1 MTMDDP
7 RDDDATR
14 PLPPLPP
21 PRTKATGSSY
31 RRVVDPHSA
40 SLLGVGL
47 IVGVAIGAGV
57 AMLFAPQ
64 SGKETR
70 KMLRGRVRRIR
81 GETRVWERLGKEL
94 KRAASLK
101 RKEIELARKTAELE
115 RERRNAEAGKV

>member
-14 PLPPLPP
+14 PPP
-21 PRTKATGSSY
+21 PRTKATGSPY

-64 SGKETR
+64 SGKDTR
-70 KMLRGRVRRIR
+70 KMIRGRVRRIR
-81 GETRVWERLGKEL
+81 GETRVWGRLGKEL

-101 RKEIELARKTAELE
+101 RKEVELARKSAELE